1 MKTGRRTDGKN
12 GGNAGKRILCA
23 GLAVLTACLAAV
35 GFASCKKK
43 EKTKFRIGICQLA
56 PHDALDAATEGFR
69 AALTDALGAENVE
82 FDLQNAQGSADTCG
96 TIVNTFVSRRVDLI
110 LANATPALLAAA
122 NRTTE
127 IPILGTSITDYGK
140 TFNIADFGGV
150 IGGNISGTSDKVQA
164 SVQAAAM
171 KELFPD
177 AKTVGLLYCSAEPN
191 SEYQVAEIEPQLQA
205 LGYRTVRYKFSESTE
220 IVGVVSRAAAEC
232 DALYIPTDNTA
243 ASNAETIYG
252 AMGDSKKPIF
262 TGEKGICSGCGVA
275 TLSIDYYTLGYE
287 TGKMAAEILRGEA
300 KISEMA
306 IRYDANPK
314 KLYNERICRDLGFT
328 APDGYEKMD

>member
-1 MKTGRRTDGKN
+1 MKTG
-12 GGNAGKRILCA
+12 KRVICMM
-23 GLAVLTACLAAV
+23 LAALTACLAAV
-35 GFASCKKK
+35 GGLASCKKK
-43 EKTKFRIGICQLA
+43 AKYTVGICQLVT
-56 PHDALDAATEGFR
+56 HDALDAATEGFM
-69 AALTDALGAENVE
+69 AALTEAFGDEVE
-82 FDLQNAQGSADTCG
+82 FVRKNAAGSADTCG
-96 TIVNTFVSRRVDLI
+96 TIVNTFVSKRVDLI

-122 NRTTE
+122 SSTTE
-127 IPILGTSITDYGK
+127 IPILGTSITDYGQ
-140 TFNIADFGGV
+140 TFKIENFDGV

-191 SEYQVAEIEPQLQA
+191 SEYQIAEIEPELA
-205 LGYRTVRYKFSESTE
+205 KLGYTTKRYSFSDSADII
-220 IVGVVSRAAAEC
+220 IVASKAAAEC

-252 AMGDSKKPIF
+252 AMGDNPKPIF
-262 TGEKGICSGCGVA
+262 AGEKGICAGCGVA

-287 TGKMAAEILRGEA
+287 TGKMAAEILRGDA

-306 IRYDANPK
+306 VRYDTNPK
-314 KLYNERICRDLGFT
+314 KLYNERICRELGFT
-328 APDGYEKMD
+328 APSGYGKLD